1 MNTVA
6 ASAPPS
12 SPATSTSAQA
22 MPSGYGR
29 FPCSL
34 TIKALLS
41 GTMKTIPS
49 SPPLIHTSAIVRYPG
64 GVPAPS
70 AAHMNTA
77 GRVKIAPAARDSPAE
92 PMV

>member
-12 SPATSTSAQA
+12 SPATRTSAQA
-22 MPSGYGR
+22 IPSGYGKV
-29 FPCSL
+29 PCSL
-34 TIKALLS
+34 TINALLS
-41 GTMKTIPS
+41 GTINTIPR
-49 SPPLIHTSAIVRYPG
+49 SPPLIHTRAIVKYPG

-77 GRVKIAPAARDSPAE
+77 GSVKIAPAARDSPAE
-92 PMV
+92 PIV